1 MTKITVLGAGS
12 WGTVLGSMLAD
23 KGNDVIL
30 YGNNEAVNQEINEHH
45 TNEHYM
51 KDWQVNETVTA
62 TEDLNKALENAEVVL
77 FVLPTQAVRIV
88 AKQAGQILAKGGRK
102 PLIVTATKGIEP
114 GSKKLISEILTEE
127 IYPEDEDLIVAIS
140 GPSHAE
146 SVAQKDLTAISC
158 ASTSKKNA
166 EKVQEMLSNDYFR
179 LYTNSDLIGVEVAG
193 AVKNVIAIAAG
204 ILVGKKYGDDAKA
217 ALMTRG
223 LAEITRLGVNYF
235 GADPMTFSGLSGIG
249 DLIVTCTSVN
259 SRNWRC
265 GKQLGE
271 GKSLDYVLKNMG
283 QVVEGA
289 TTVKAVHELCE
300 EKQIDMP
307 ISEAIYR
314 VLYENSNVDDEIKQ
328 MMGRSPKQEIR
339 LQSISIVRF
348 TYEK

>member
-1 MTKITVLGAGS
+1 MTKIAVLGAGS

-23 KGNDVIL
+23 KGNEIVL
-30 YGNNEAVNQEINEHH
+30 YGNNEEVNQEINEHH

-51 KDWQVNETVTA
+51 KNWSVNETATA
-62 TEDLNKALENAEVVL
+62 TGDLNKALDGTEVIL
-77 FVLPTQAVRIV
+77 FVLPTQAIRIV
-88 AKQAGQILAKGGRK
+88 AKQVGQILTETGRK

-114 GSKKLISEILTEE
+114 GTKKLISDILTEE
-127 IYPEDEDLIVAIS
+127 VYPNDPDKIVAIS

-158 ASTSKKNA
+158 ASTSKENA
-166 EKVQEMLSNDYFR
+166 EKVQEMFSNDYFR
-179 LYTNSDLIGVEVAG
+179 LYTNSDLVGVEVAG

-204 ILVGKKYGDDAKA
+204 ILVGKHYGDDAKA

-271 GKSLDYVLKNMG
+271 GKSLDYVLQNMG

-289 TTVKAVHELCE
+289 TTVKAVHELCQ

-314 VLYENSNVDDEIKQ
+314 VLYENSNVDDEITK

-339 LQSISIVRF
+339 L
-348 TYEK
+348 

>member
-1 MTKITVLGAGS
+1 MTKIAVLGAGS

-23 KGNDVIL
+23 KGYEIVL
-30 YGNNEAVNQEINEHH
+30 YGNNEKVNDEVNQHH

-51 KDWQVNETVTA
+51 KNWKVNQTVTA
-62 TEDLNKALENAEVVL
+62 TGDLNQALKDAEIVL
-77 FVLPTQAVRIV
+77 FVLPTQAIRSV
-88 AKQAGQILAKGGRK
+88 AQNVSKVLQKTNAK

-127 IYPEDEDLIVAIS
+127 IYPDDEDKIVAIS

-158 ASTSKKNA
+158 ASTSRENA
-166 EKVQEMLSNDYFR
+166 QKVQQLFSNDYFR
-179 LYTNSDLIGVEVAG
+179 LYTNNDLIGVEVAG

-204 ILVGKKYGDDAKA
+204 ILVGKHYGDDAKA

-271 GKSLDYVLKNMG
+271 GKSLDYILQNMG

-289 TTVKAVHELCE
+289 TTVKAVHELCQ

-314 VLYENSNVDDEIKQ
+314 VLYQNSNVDDEITK

-339 LQSISIVRF
+339 L
-348 TYEK
+348 

>member
-1 MTKITVLGAGS
+1 MTKIAVLGAGS

-23 KGNDVIL
+23 KGYEIVL
-30 YGNNEAVNQEINEHH
+30 YGNNAKVNDEVNQHH

-51 KDWQVNETVTA
+51 KNWQVNQTVAA
-62 TEDLNKALENAEVVL
+62 TGDLNQALKDAEIVL
-77 FVLPTQAVRIV
+77 FVLPTQAIRSV
-88 AKQAGQILAKGGRK
+88 AQNVSKVLQKTNAK

-127 IYPEDEDLIVAIS
+127 IYPDDEDKIVAIS

-158 ASTSKKNA
+158 ASTSMENA
-166 EKVQEMLSNDYFR
+166 QKVQQLFSNDYFR

-204 ILVGKKYGDDAKA
+204 ILVGKHYGDDAKA

-271 GKSLDYVLKNMG
+271 GKSLDYILQNMG

-289 TTVKAVHELCE
+289 TTVKAVHELCQ

-314 VLYENSNVDDEIKQ
+314 VLYQNSNVDDEITR

-339 LQSISIVRF
+339 L
-348 TYEK
+348 

>member
-1 MTKITVLGAGS
+1 MTKIAVLGAGS

-23 KGNDVIL
+23 KGYEIVL
-30 YGNNEAVNQEINEHH
+30 YGNNEKVNDEVNQHH

-51 KDWQVNETVTA
+51 KNWQVNETVTA
-62 TEDLNKALENAEVVL
+62 TGDLKQALKAAEIVL
-77 FVLPTQAVRIV
+77 FVLPTQAIRSV
-88 AKQAGQILAKGGRK
+88 AQNVSKVLKQINAK
-102 PLIVTATKGIEP
+102 PLLVTATKGIEP

-127 IYPEDEDLIVAIS
+127 IYPDDEDKIVAIS

-158 ASTSKKNA
+158 ASTSRKNA
-166 EKVQEMLSNDYFR
+166 QKVQQLFSNDYFR

-204 ILVGKKYGDDAKA
+204 ILVGKHYGDDAKA

-271 GKSLDYVLKNMG
+271 GKSLDYILQNMG

-289 TTVKAVHELCE
+289 TTVKAVHELCQ

-314 VLYENSNVDDEIKQ
+314 VLYQNSNVDNEITR

-339 LQSISIVRF
+339 L
-348 TYEK
+348 

>member
-1 MTKITVLGAGS
+1 MTKIAVLGAGS

-23 KGNDVIL
+23 KGYEIVL
-30 YGNNEAVNQEINEHH
+30 YGNNEKVNDEVNQYH

-51 KDWQVNETVTA
+51 KNWQVNETVTA
-62 TEDLNKALENAEVVL
+62 TCDLKQALKAAEIVL
-77 FVLPTQAVRIV
+77 FVLPTQAIRSV
-88 AKQAGQILAKGGRK
+88 AQNVSKVLKQINAK
-102 PLIVTATKGIEP
+102 PLLVTATKGIEP

-127 IYPEDEDLIVAIS
+127 IYPDDEDKIVAIS

-158 ASTSKKNA
+158 ASTSRKNA
-166 EKVQEMLSNDYFR
+166 QKVQQLFSNDYFR

-204 ILVGKKYGDDAKA
+204 ILVGKHYGDDAKA

-271 GKSLDYVLKNMG
+271 GKSLDYILQNMG

-289 TTVKAVHELCE
+289 TTVKAVHELCQ

-314 VLYENSNVDDEIKQ
+314 VLYQNSNVDDEITR

-339 LQSISIVRF
+339 L
-348 TYEK
+348 

>member
-1 MTKITVLGAGS
+1 MTKIAVLGAGS

-88 AKQAGQILAKGGRK
+88 AKQAGQILAKSGRK

-339 LQSISIVRF
+339 L
-348 TYEK
+348 

>member
-1 MTKITVLGAGS
+1 MTKIAVLGAGS

-23 KGNDVIL
+23 KGNEVVL
-30 YGNNEAVNQEINEHH
+30 FGNNEQVNREINEQH
-45 TNEHYM
+45 TNLHYM
-51 KDWQVNETVTA
+51 KNWHVNETATA
-62 TEDLNKALENAEVVL
+62 TGNLEKALAGAEVVL
-77 FVLPTQAVRIV
+77 FVLPTSAIRSV
-88 AKQAGQILAKGGRK
+88 AKNVHQVLVATGTK
-102 PLIVTATKGIEP
+102 PLLVTATKGIEP
-114 GSKKLISEILTEE
+114 GTKKLISEILTEE
-127 IYPEDEDLIVAIS
+127 VYPDDTDKIVAIS

-158 ASTSKKNA
+158 ASTSMENA
-166 EKVQEMLSNDYFR
+166 KKVQEMMSNDYVRF
-179 LYTNSDLIGVEVAG
+179 YTNDDLIGVEVAG

-204 ILVGKKYGDDAKA
+204 ILVGKHYGDDAKA

-235 GADPMTFSGLSGIG
+235 GAKPLTFSGLAGIG

-265 GKQLGE
+265 GKQIGE
-271 GKSLDYVLKNMG
+271 GKSLDYILENMG

-289 TTVKAVHELCE
+289 TTVKAVHELCA

-314 VLYENSNVDDEIKQ
+314 VLYENTNVDDEIVK

-339 LQSISIVRF
+339 L
-348 TYEK
+348 

>member
-1 MTKITVLGAGS
+1 MTKIAVLGAGS

-23 KGNDVIL
+23 KGYEIVL
-30 YGNNEAVNQEINEHH
+30 YGNNEKVNGEVNQHH

-51 KDWQVNETVTA
+51 KNWQVNETVTA
-62 TEDLNKALENAEVVL
+62 TGDLKQALKAAEIVL
-77 FVLPTQAVRIV
+77 FVLPTQAIRSV
-88 AKQAGQILAKGGRK
+88 AQNVSKVLKQINAK
-102 PLIVTATKGIEP
+102 PLLVTATKGIEP

-127 IYPEDEDLIVAIS
+127 IYPDDEDKIVAIS

-158 ASTSKKNA
+158 ASTSRKNA
-166 EKVQEMLSNDYFR
+166 QKVQQLFSNDYFR

-204 ILVGKKYGDDAKA
+204 ILVGKHYGDDAKA

-271 GKSLDYVLKNMG
+271 GKSLDYILQNMG

-289 TTVKAVHELCE
+289 TTVKAVHELCQ

-314 VLYENSNVDDEIKQ
+314 VLYQNSNVDDEITR

-339 LQSISIVRF
+339 L
-348 TYEK
+348 

>member
-1 MTKITVLGAGS
+1 MTKIAVLGAGS

-23 KGNDVIL
+23 KGYEIVL
-30 YGNNEAVNQEINEHH
+30 YGNNAKVNDEVNQHH

-51 KDWQVNETVTA
+51 KNWQVNQTVTA
-62 TEDLNKALENAEVVL
+62 TGDLNQALKDAEIVL
-77 FVLPTQAVRIV
+77 FVLPTQAIRSGAQNVSRV
-88 AKQAGQILAKGGRK
+88 LQKTNAK

-127 IYPEDEDLIVAIS
+127 IYPDDEDKIVAIS

-158 ASTSKKNA
+158 ASTSRENA
-166 EKVQEMLSNDYFR
+166 QKVQQLFSNDYFR
-179 LYTNSDLIGVEVAG
+179 LYTNNDLIGVEVAG

-204 ILVGKKYGDDAKA
+204 ILVGKHYGDDAKA

-271 GKSLDYVLKNMG
+271 GKSLDYILQNMG

-289 TTVKAVHELCE
+289 TTVKAVHELCQ

-314 VLYENSNVDDEIKQ
+314 VLYLNSNVDDEITK

-339 LQSISIVRF
+339 L
-348 TYEK
+348 

>member
-1 MTKITVLGAGS
+1 MTKIAVLGAGS

-23 KGNDVIL
+23 KGYEIVL
-30 YGNNEAVNQEINEHH
+30 YGNNAKVNDEVNQHH

-51 KDWQVNETVTA
+51 KNWQVNETVTA
-62 TEDLNKALENAEVVL
+62 TGDLKQALKDAEIVL
-77 FVLPTQAVRIV
+77 FVLPTQAIRSV
-88 AKQAGQILAKGGRK
+88 AQNVSKVLKQIKAK
-102 PLIVTATKGIEP
+102 PLLVTATKGIEP

-127 IYPEDEDLIVAIS
+127 IYPDDEDKIVAIS

-158 ASTSKKNA
+158 ASTSRENA
-166 EKVQEMLSNDYFR
+166 QKVQQLFSNDYFR
-179 LYTNSDLIGVEVAG
+179 LYTNNDLIGVEVAG

-204 ILVGKKYGDDAKA
+204 ILVGKHYGDDAKA

-271 GKSLDYVLKNMG
+271 GKSLDYILQNMG

-289 TTVKAVHELCE
+289 TTVKAVHELCQ

-314 VLYENSNVDDEIKQ
+314 VLYQNSNVEDEITK

-339 LQSISIVRF
+339 L
-348 TYEK
+348 

>member
-1 MTKITVLGAGS
+1 MTKIAVLGAGS

-23 KGNDVIL
+23 KGYEIVL
-30 YGNNEAVNQEINEHH
+30 YGNNAKVNDEVNQHH

-51 KDWQVNETVTA
+51 KNWQVNQTVTA
-62 TEDLNKALENAEVVL
+62 TGDLNQALKDAEIVL
-77 FVLPTQAVRIV
+77 FVLPTQAIRSV
-88 AKQAGQILAKGGRK
+88 AQNVSRVLQKTNAK

-127 IYPEDEDLIVAIS
+127 IYPDDEDKIVAIS

-158 ASTSKKNA
+158 ASTSRENA
-166 EKVQEMLSNDYFR
+166 QKVQQLFSNDYFR
-179 LYTNSDLIGVEVAG
+179 LYTNNDLIGVEVAG

-204 ILVGKKYGDDAKA
+204 ILVGKHYGDDAKA

-271 GKSLDYVLKNMG
+271 GKSLDYILQNMG

-289 TTVKAVHELCE
+289 TTVKAVHELCQ

-314 VLYENSNVDDEIKQ
+314 VLYQNSNVDDEITK

-339 LQSISIVRF
+339 L
-348 TYEK
+348 

>member
-1 MTKITVLGAGS
+1 MTKIAVLGAGS

-23 KGNDVIL
+23 KGNEIVL
-30 YGNNEAVNQEINEHH
+30 YGNNEQVNQEINEHH

-51 KDWQVNETVTA
+51 KDWSVNKTA
-62 TEDLNKALENAEVVL
+62 TATGDLNKALDGAEVIL
-77 FVLPTQAVRIV
+77 FVLPTQAIRIV
-88 AKQAGQILAKGGRK
+88 AKQVGQILTETGRK

-114 GSKKLISEILTEE
+114 GTKKLISEILTEE
-127 IYPEDEDLIVAIS
+127 IYPNDTDKIVAIS

-158 ASTSKKNA
+158 ASTSKENA
-166 EKVQEMLSNDYFR
+166 EKVQEMFSNDYFR
-179 LYTNSDLIGVEVAG
+179 LYTNSDLVGVEVAG

-204 ILVGKKYGDDAKA
+204 ILVGKHYGDDAKA

-271 GKSLDYVLKNMG
+271 GKSLDYVLQNMG

-289 TTVKAVHELCE
+289 TTVKAVHELCQ

-314 VLYENSNVDDEIKQ
+314 VLYENSNVDAEITK

-339 LQSISIVRF
+339 L
-348 TYEK
+348 

>member
-1 MTKITVLGAGS
+1 MTKIAVLGAGS

-23 KGNDVIL
+23 KGYEIVL
-30 YGNNEAVNQEINEHH
+30 YGNNEKVNDEVNQHH

-51 KDWQVNETVTA
+51 KNWQVNETVTA
-62 TEDLNKALENAEVVL
+62 TGDLKQALMAAEIVL
-77 FVLPTQAVRIV
+77 FVLPTQAIRSV
-88 AKQAGQILAKGGRK
+88 AQNVSKVLKQINAK
-102 PLIVTATKGIEP
+102 PLLVTATKGIEP

-127 IYPEDEDLIVAIS
+127 IYPDDEDKIVAIS

-158 ASTSKKNA
+158 ASTSRENA
-166 EKVQEMLSNDYFR
+166 QKVQQLFSNDYFR
-179 LYTNSDLIGVEVAG
+179 LYTNNDLIGVEVAG

-204 ILVGKKYGDDAKA
+204 ILVGKHYGDDAKA

-271 GKSLDYVLKNMG
+271 GKSLDYILQNMG

-289 TTVKAVHELCE
+289 TTVKAVHELCQ

-314 VLYENSNVDDEIKQ
+314 VLYQNSNVDDEITK

-339 LQSISIVRF
+339 L
-348 TYEK
+348 

>member
-1 MTKITVLGAGS
+1 MTKIAVLGAGS

-23 KGNDVIL
+23 KGNEIVL
-30 YGNNEAVNQEINEHH
+30 YGNNEEVNQEINKHH

-51 KDWQVNETVTA
+51 KDWSVNETATA
-62 TEDLNKALENAEVVL
+62 TGDLNKALDGAEVIL
-77 FVLPTQAVRIV
+77 FVLPTQAIRIV
-88 AKQAGQILAKGGRK
+88 AKQVGQILTETGRK

-114 GSKKLISEILTEE
+114 GTKKLISDILTEE
-127 IYPEDEDLIVAIS
+127 VYPNDTDKIVAIS

-158 ASTSKKNA
+158 ASTSKENA
-166 EKVQEMLSNDYFR
+166 EKVQEMFSNDYFR
-179 LYTNSDLIGVEVAG
+179 LYTNSDLVGVEVAG

-204 ILVGKKYGDDAKA
+204 ILVGKHYGDDAKA

-271 GKSLDYVLKNMG
+271 GKSLDYVLQNMG

-289 TTVKAVHELCE
+289 TTVKAVHELCQ

-314 VLYENSNVDDEIKQ
+314 VLYENSNVDDEITK

-339 LQSISIVRF
+339 L
-348 TYEK
+348 

>member
-1 MTKITVLGAGS
+1 MTKIAVLGAGS

-23 KGNDVIL
+23 KGYEIVL
-30 YGNNEAVNQEINEHH
+30 YGNNEKVNDEVNQYH

-51 KDWQVNETVTA
+51 KNWQVNETVTA
-62 TEDLNKALENAEVVL
+62 TCDLKQALKAAEIVL
-77 FVLPTQAVRIV
+77 FVLPTQAIRSV
-88 AKQAGQILAKGGRK
+88 AQNVSKVLKQINAK
-102 PLIVTATKGIEP
+102 PLLVTATKGIEP

-127 IYPEDEDLIVAIS
+127 IYPDDEDKIVAIS

-158 ASTSKKNA
+158 ASTSRENA
-166 EKVQEMLSNDYFR
+166 QKVQQLFSNDYFR
-179 LYTNSDLIGVEVAG
+179 LYTNNDLIGVEVAG

-204 ILVGKKYGDDAKA
+204 ILVGKHYGDDAKA

-271 GKSLDYVLKNMG
+271 GKSLDYILQNMG

-289 TTVKAVHELCE
+289 TTVKAVHELCQ

-314 VLYENSNVDDEIKQ
+314 VLYQNSNVDDEITK

-339 LQSISIVRF
+339 L
-348 TYEK
+348 